1 MCYEYDD
8 VYERVRL
15 AEQIRREKK
24 IADELM
30 KQSGTP
36 TPPKPAVP
44 EKRVTEQEPVSA

>member
-8 VYERVRL
+8 VFEAVPL
-15 AEQIRREKK
+15 AEQFRREKK

-36 TPPKPAVP
+36 TPPKPAEP
-44 EKRVTEQEPVSA
+44 ERRVKEPVPA

>member
-8 VYERVRL
+8 VFEAVRL
-15 AEQIRREKK
+15 AEQFRREKK

-36 TPPKPAVP
+36 TPPAEP
-44 EKRVTEQEPVSA
+44 EKRVKEPVPA